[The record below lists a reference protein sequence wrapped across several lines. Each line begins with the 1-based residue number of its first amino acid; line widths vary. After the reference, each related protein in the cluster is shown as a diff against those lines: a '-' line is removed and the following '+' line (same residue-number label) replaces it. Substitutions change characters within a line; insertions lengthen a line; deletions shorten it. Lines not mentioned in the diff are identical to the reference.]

1 MFKQFDVCRYQGGL
15 DKLVATNA
23 MVNEL
28 QNEIIKLQP
37 VLQTAAKETAELIHI
52 VTKDKEA
59 AAVVQ
64 ANVEEEATKV
74 CISCTHTGFCELH
87 ATVCVCVFAIKCRKD
102 ATKVCISCAHI
113 CMCM

>member
-1 MFKQFDVCRYQGGL
+1 
-15 DKLVATNA
+15 

-74 CISCTHTGFCELH
+74 CIFSL
-87 ATVCVCVFAIKCRKD
+87 VCVCE
-102 ATKVCISCAHI
+102 CAPNETDGMIQIGINDKQAAAVKRAHA
-113 CMCM
+113 MHTHTHTQLSHTHR

>member
-1 MFKQFDVCRYQGGL
+1 MCIYVYVYIYIYIYIYMILNRYQGGL

-37 VLQTAAKETAELIHI
+37 VLQTAAKETSELIQI

-64 ANVEEEATKV
+64 ANVEEEAKKV
-74 CISCTHTGFCELH
+74 IYMPT
-87 ATVCVCVFAIKCRKD
+87 CRILCRD
-102 ATKVCISCAHI
+102 LGRIEVVPQNCRNVLR
-113 CMCM
+113 